1 VVKADAQQLC
11 IPGCC
16 GLNFDDIHT
25 IHYAVMLEA
34 RKETEQVTVRWQ
46 QGTGHNGLEYE
57 VAGLECDVEAG
68 SRPLGWC
75 SETGGECWNCCA

>member
-1 VVKADAQQLC
+1 VKADAQQLC

-46 QGTGHNGLEYE
+46 QGTGHNGLEYG
-57 VAGLECDVEAG
+57 VVGLEYVVGAG
-68 SRPLGWC
+68 THSLGVRL
-75 SETGGECWNCCA
+75 ETGGECLNRCA